1 VIKSKLIKIKHV
13 SKYFSESEIN
23 IKVDDEFIGQFEY
36 WPIVGRKF
44 VFFRFGDEFH
54 DYYGPII
61 TTEVLEII
69 DDRTFKTKN
78 SIYLIITERDENIE
92 KILQ

>member
-1 VIKSKLIKIKHV
+1 VIKSKLIKIKHT
-13 SKYFSESEIN
+13 SNLFLESEVN
-23 IKVDDEFIGQFEY
+23 IKTDDVFIGQFEN
-36 WPIVGRKF
+36 WPIVGREF

-61 TTEVLEII
+61 TTEVLEVI
-69 DDRTFKTKN
+69 DNRTFKTKN
-78 SIYLIITERDENIE
+78 SIYNIVTERDENIE

>member
-1 VIKSKLIKIKHV
+1 VIKSKIIKIKHV
-13 SKYFSESEIN
+13 SKHILESEIN
-23 IKVDDEFIGQFEY
+23 IKVDDEFIGQFES

>member
-23 IKVDDEFIGQFEY
+23 IKVNDEFIGQFES
-36 WPIVGRKF
+36 WPIVGWGF
-44 VFFRFGDEFH
+44 VFH

-78 SIYLIITERDENIE
+78 SIYIIITERDENIE
-92 KILQ
+92 NLLQ

>member
-1 VIKSKLIKIKHV
+1 MIKSKLIKIKHV

-23 IKVDDEFIGQFEY
+23 IKVDDEFIGQFES

-44 VFFRFGDEFH
+44 VFFRFGDESH

-78 SIYLIITERDENIE
+78 SIYIIITERDENIE

>member
-13 SKYFSESEIN
+13 SKYILESEIN
-23 IKVDDEFIGQFEY
+23 IKVDDEFIGQFES

>member
-1 VIKSKLIKIKHV
+1 MIKSKLIKIKHV
-13 SKYFSESEIN
+13 SKYILESEIN
-23 IKVDDEFIGQFEY
+23 IKVDDEFIGQFES

>member
-1 VIKSKLIKIKHV
+1 VINAKLIKLKHT
-13 SKYFSESEIN
+13 SKILESEIN
-23 IKVDDEFIGQFEY
+23 IKVGSTFIGQFSN
-36 WPIVGRKF
+36 WPIVGK
-44 VFFRFGDEFH
+44 EFIFK

-78 SIYLIITERDENIE
+78 SIYNIVTERDENIE
-92 KILQ
+92 KLLQ